1 MAVLVK
7 IKAFASALPEIRV
20 AEARMEVRL
29 NLINIALIGGCC
41 ADNHQ
46 NAISVCLTVSVP
58 LHRRLSRLQVASL
71 TRSGDAFAETP
82 LELRARSRVGAVPTV
97 TRVVLYCAAQASS
110 AVAESCATLRALPLI
125 NRVLARHPRLHFCS
139 RLTWSHVV
147 PPS

>member
-20 AEARMEVRL
+20 AEARKEEESEEESEEVRL

-71 TRSGDAFAETP
+71 VTTRGGDAFAETP
-82 LELRARSRVGAVPTV
+82 LVRSRVGAPPH
-97 TRVVLYCAAQASS
+97 RDSRGISS
-110 AVAESCATLRALPLI
+110 AAHRD
-125 NRVLARHPRLHFCS
+125 
-139 RLTWSHVV
+139 
-147 PPS
+147 

>member
-20 AEARMEVRL
+20 AEARKEEESEEESEEVRL
-29 NLINIALIGGCC
+29 NLINIALSDALIGGCC

-71 TRSGDAFAETP
+71 MTTRGGDAFAETP
-82 LELRARSRVGAVPTV
+82 LVRSRVGAPPH
-97 TRVVLYCAAQASS
+97 RDSRGISS
-110 AVAESCATLRALPLI
+110 AAHRD
-125 NRVLARHPRLHFCS
+125 
-139 RLTWSHVV
+139 
-147 PPS
+147 